1 MEFTGSNKADIKEG
15 TDQDDIFRGL
25 KGNDIFSG
33 ESGDDQLLGG
43 DGNDVLYG
51 SSDDDTLIGGRGN
64 DALFGGWQSDLLQ
77 GEAGADILLGGTDRD
92 VLVGGRDN
100 DELTGGS
107 DRDAFVFW
115 SRSRNEGVDRI
126 IDFSSAEDQIR
137 VFVDGFGGSNAGLET
152 NAFITPE
159 QFVTGAQA
167 GEADDRFIYNPN
179 TGALFFDI
187 DGLGGSRQKQLAILP
202 TGLSL
207 TNSNIFVTDS
217 DNLLLPIP
225 FLPMRGGIPVVPMM
239 PLQTEPTI

>member
-1 MEFTGSNKADIKEG
+1 MEFSGDNKANIGEG
-15 TDQDDIFRGL
+15 TDQDDIFRGF

-33 ESGDDQLLGG
+33 EGGDDLLDGG

-51 SSDDDTLIGGRGN
+51 SSGDDTLIGGRNN

-77 GEAGADILLGGTDRD
+77 GEAGADTLLGGTDRD

-100 DELTGGS
+100 DILTGGS
-107 DRDAFVFW
+107 DRDAFVFG
-115 SRSRNEGVDRI
+115 SRSRNEGVDTI
-126 IDFSSAEDQIR
+126 TDFSSAEDQIR
-137 VFVDGFGGSNAGLET
+137 VFVDGFGGSNAGLNPNT
-152 NAFITPE
+152 FITPE

-187 DGLGGSRQKQLAILP
+187 DGIGGTRQKQLAILP

-207 TNSNIFVTDS
+207 TNFNIFVSDF
-217 DNLLLPIP
+217 DNLLTPI
-225 FLPMRGGIPVVPMM
+225 FTPMRGGIPVM
-239 PLQTEPTI
+239 PLPTEPTIA